1 MAKKKRKRSDAQK
14 PKMTVQEF
22 VAKLI
27 DDKEFRRQVL
37 VVCHQC
43 EFDTGATDALPKWIN
58 AGTRLMG
65 YRFLQQ
71 DFVAEFNRQV
81 GDLGFFKRTKTMGA
95 LMGAASAA
103 KKAQQ

>member
-1 MAKKKRKRSDAQK
+1 MAKKKKKSSAQK

-37 VVCHQC
+37 AYCHAR
-43 EFDTGATDALPKWIN
+43 ELDKGSTDALPKWLN
-58 AGTRLMG
+58 AGARLMG
-65 YRFLQQ
+65 FRFFEK
-71 DFVAEFNRQV
+71 DFIDEFNAQIQE
-81 GDLGFFKRTKTMGA
+81 LGFFKRTKTMGV

-103 KKAQQ
+103 KKAQD

>member
-1 MAKKKRKRSDAQK
+1 MSKKKKPSAQK

-37 VVCHQC
+37 LCCYAQGF
-43 EFDTGATDALPKWIN
+43 EPGSQDALPKWLN
-58 AGTRLMG
+58 TGARLMG
-65 YRFLQQ
+65 YRFLQK
-71 DFVAEFNRQV
+71 DFVDEFNKQIQA
-81 GDLGFFKRTKTMGA
+81 LGFLKRTRTMGT

-103 KKAQQ
+103 NKAHE